1 MLKFYKKNIRVLVLE
16 PAIQRPSFDRA
27 RPNGNL
33 GPAYLVGALRHHGI
47 EVDYLDATVGEDGRD
62 LKETFYNRNELENGL
77 IRFGMSID
85 ELPEI
90 FSNYDIVATSSIFSA
105 QTRMQF
111 EVAAVAAKVSKQN
124 GKKILTIS
132 GGVNAR
138 ALREHF
144 LSNGFDIVAL
154 GEGERTI
161 VQICEEFSSKKP
173 DYSKVE
179 RIAFRKDGKTI
190 ITSAPYRK
198 PTKFLD
204 EHVPMPALDA
214 LPLDTY
220 QKLSIPHSGFVP
232 PQTRIA
238 PMMTARGCQDKCT
251 YCHISQEKIDRD
263 LVGNIGFLKLFSD
276 QRISDDVSRAEELG
290 IKRLYFEDDNLFF
303 NKKRLYKLAPYLKRK
318 GISYSAANGANLR
331 FLVKKHNSHYEVDK
345 EFINMLA
352 DFGLEELLLP
362 FESKSNEMLQKYA
375 TGKFDPEKM
384 LPFGI
389 VKSIKE
395 VNINARSIFL
405 VGFRDES
412 WESILETKEFAKSL
426 FAEGLDQVGFSI
438 PVAFPGTQDFEYEM
452 KKSGVRKDFDE
463 NLLKYTDFMHPLL
476 PPLFP
481 TKVSG
486 ERLVAACREF
496 WQEINDKKYVKKTEE
511 RLLEASIY

>member
-1 MLKFYKKNIRVLVLE
+1 MPNSYKKNVRVLVIE

-33 GPAYLVGALRHHGI
+33 GPAYLIGALRQRGI
-47 EVDYLDATVGEDGRD
+47 EVDYLDATVGGVGRD
-62 LKETFYNRNELENGL
+62 LKETFYKRKELENGL
-77 IRFGMSID
+77 IRFGMSAE
-85 ELPEI
+85 ELPDI

-111 EVAAVAAKVSKQN
+111 EVAAIAAKVSKEN

-161 VQICEEFSSKKP
+161 VQICDEFSKKKP

-179 RIAFRKDGKTI
+179 RIAFRKNGKTI
-190 ITSAPYRK
+190 ITSAPYRRS
-198 PTKFLD
+198 TKFLD
-204 EHVPMPALDA
+204 EHVPYPALDA

-220 QKLSIPHSGFVP
+220 QKLSIPHAGFVP

-251 YCHISQEKIDRD
+251 FCHISQEKIDKD
-263 LVGNIGFLKLFSD
+263 LVGDIGFLKLFSE
-276 QRISDDVSRAEELG
+276 QRVSEDVSRAEKLG

-303 NKKRLYKLAPYLKRK
+303 NKKRLYKLAPYLKRE
-318 GISYSAANGANLR
+318 GLSYSAANGANLR
-331 FLVKKHNSHYEVDK
+331 FLIKKTNSHYEVDD
-345 EFINMLA
+345 EFINMLS

-362 FESKSNEMLQKYA
+362 FESKSNEILQKYA

-389 VKSIKE
+389 VKSIKK
-395 VNINARSIFL
+395 VNINARSNFL

-412 WESILETKEFAKSL
+412 WESILQTKEFAKNL
-426 FAEGLDQVGFSI
+426 FSEGLDQVGFSI
-438 PVAFPGTQDFEYEM
+438 PVSFPGTQDFEFEM
-452 KKSGVRKDFDE
+452 KKTDVRKDFDE

-481 TKVSG
+481 TKVPG
-486 ERLVAACREF
+486 EKLVDACREF
-496 WQEINDKKYVKKTEE
+496 WQEINDKKYIKKTEE
-511 RLLEASIY
+511 RLLSVTGY